1 VSQTKKLKP
10 SSFKEGDLCVEP
22 LPMVVWLV
30 GPSTRLGNNVT
41 YSYPHD
47 RKKAAYHAA
56 PSLSHRSLCQCR
68 HSKCSMSC
76 QCRQSNFCRISLQ
89 QVLLLIRVFSKCLGP
104 FTSRLTS
111 FDLYHVSELCFSSVS
126 EWLDTPFSMS
136 SCYVTFTSSYGASLS
151 SSCITVLKENNC

>member
-111 FDLYHVSELCFSSVS
+111 FDLYHVSELCFSSGVGVVRYS
-126 EWLDTPFSMS
+126 FFNVIVLCNFHLLVW
-136 SCYVTFTSSYGASLS
+136 SLVVKQLHY
-151 SSCITVLKENNC
+151 CAEGK